1 MRLTFHYSW
10 RSFRSFTNFIRL
22 PNLLL
27 YYHFRKTIFNR
38 VTKETTTRTHKKK
51 PGRGVWLPNSRNPDR
66 LRPEPLSSQ
75 AGTHFEGSSLS
86 EAKMKRG
93 PKIEHHNPSL
103 EFSLGRADWQCKDLT
118 D

>member
-22 PNLLL
+22 PILL
-27 YYHFRKTIFNR
+27 F
-38 VTKETTTRTHKKK
+38 
-51 PGRGVWLPNSRNPDR
+51 RGVWLPNSRNPDR
-66 LRPEPLSSQ
+66 LRPEPPSSQ
-75 AGTHFEGSSLS
+75 AGNHFEGSRLS
-86 EAKMKRG
+86 EEKMKRG
-93 PKIEHHNPSL
+93 PNIEHHNPSL